1 MGGHGAAQRLRAHR
15 ETLKEGRLLF
25 QTLPP
30 AGAVHLGGQGNNNN
44 STFIFYPAFR

>member
-30 AGAVHLGGQGNNNN
+30 AGAVHLGSQGNKN
-44 STFIFYPAFR
+44 STFILYRAFH